1 VVRIPL
7 TIFGYSLRCVI
18 NNYPRIPTTGQT
30 LVTSWRGHLG
40 RLERSAV
47 KVACSVLREERRGNP
62 PDPPDCTR

>member
-40 RLERSAV
+40 RLETKRIQRIVQAV
-47 KVACSVLREERRGNP
+47 GETVFPES
-62 PDPPDCTR
+62 